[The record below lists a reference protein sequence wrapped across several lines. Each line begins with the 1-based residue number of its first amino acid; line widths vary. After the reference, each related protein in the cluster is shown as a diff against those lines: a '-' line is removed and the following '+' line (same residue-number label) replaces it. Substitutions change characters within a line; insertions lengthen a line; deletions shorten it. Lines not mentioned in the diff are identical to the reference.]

1 MTALGQKPSPRDVRG
16 DGETCPDTGRQRVR
30 SPIARTDA
38 SIRVAFPS
46 VTPLAPA
53 AVSALHAKNDVH
65 DALHFTEPFR
75 VQFVGRLD
83 VFVVGS
89 GDLEREVCGCDF
101 D

>member
-1 MTALGQKPSPRDVRG
+1 MTQGPL
-16 DGETCPDTGRQRVR
+16 
-30 SPIARTDA
+30 
-38 SIRVAFPS
+38 
-46 VTPLAPA
+46 LAPA
-53 AVSALHAKNDVH
+53 AVSSLHAKNDVH

-89 GDLEREVCGCDF
+89 GDLKCEACGCEF